1 MRYSRIIWIAS
12 SLMLLLPASSMA
24 GGARQSDFVEANAKY
39 EAQDYKAASKS
50 YEDLTHAGQETAA
63 VYYNLGNAYF
73 RLGQKGKALVS
84 YERAL
89 AISPRDKDI
98 RWNLEMLRS
107 VLADRIE
114 TPSDNPVFFWG
125 RKAADTFAINE
136 ISILLSA
143 LLLLFLAFAG
153 LNFIF
158 PRTKLWTSF
167 FQFLT
172 VAALVACAALF
183 ILKWAEGKDPR
194 VVVLDK
200 EVYAHYGP
208 SGKET
213 NAFLLHEGAEGK
225 VLDETPDWFYIVLK
239 NKNSGWIPKSSCETV

>member
-1 MRYSRIIWIAS
+1 MRTLFLFL
-12 SLMLLLPASSMA
+12 SLFVWA
-24 GGARQSDFVEANAKY
+24 GNAGAADLAGFDAANANF

-50 YEDLTHAGQETAA
+50 YEDLIRAGQGSSA
-63 VYYNLGNAYF
+63 VYYNLGNTYF
-73 RLGQKGKALVS
+73 RLGQKGKALAS

-89 AISPRDKDI
+89 AVSPRDKDI

-114 TPSDNPVFFWG
+114 APADNPVFFWG
-125 RKAADTFAINE
+125 RKAAGTFTINE
-136 ISILLSA
+136 ISVLLSA
-143 LLLLFLAFAG
+143 LLLLFLAFAV

-158 PRTKLWTSF
+158 PRTKPWTGF

-172 VAALVACAALF
+172 AAALVGCAALF
-183 ILKWAEGKDPR
+183 VLKWTEVKDPR
-194 VVVLDK
+194 IVVLGK

-208 SGKET
+208 SNKET

-225 VLDETPDWFYIVLK
+225 VLDETPEWFYIVLE